1 MSGDIL
7 IVDDERD
14 IRSLISLTL
23 EDEGFVTSEAAN
35 AKQARELLVSHP
47 PNCVILDI
55 WMRDSDMDGL
65 ELLSWCRSLYP
76 DLPVVMISGH
86 GTIET
91 AVQALRVGA
100 YDFIEKPFKAER
112 LMLTVNRA
120 IQTAKLERENQE
132 LKTRNQD
139 FSELELIGQSA
150 AMKTVKAAVDKLA
163 ISASRVLIQGGAGT
177 GKELVARKIHESSE
191 RGTHKFVV
199 ANCAR
204 LTAERADLEL
214 FGSESIQDGRRVV
227 GLFEQAHHGTL
238 YFDEIC
244 DLPPHTQAKLVRAVA
259 EQKFKRV
266 GGAAEVQVNVRII
279 SASSQNLSEAIEEG
293 RLREDLYYRLG
304 VVSLAIP
311 SLRDRREDI
320 PLLAKYFM
328 KISAQQFGRAPLKLG
343 DDVLS
348 AFRAYDWPGSVRQMR
363 NVMESLIILAADKM
377 ASDGFDGVLGVADL
391 PPNLLSQSTP
401 AVPDHHNDIYSLP
414 LREAREL
421 FEAQYLNEQL
431 NRFDGNISKVA
442 KSIGMERSALHR
454 KLKSLNIQ

>member
-7 IVDDERD
+7 VVDDERD

-23 EDEGFVTSEAAN
+23 EDEGFVTVEASN
-35 AKQARELLVSHP
+35 AKQAREVLVSRP
-47 PNCVILDI
+47 PSCVILDI

-65 ELLSWCRSLYP
+65 ELLSWTRSLYP
-76 DLPVVMISGH
+76 DLPIVMISGH

-112 LMLTVNRA
+112 LLLTVNRA
-120 IQTAKLERENQE
+120 IQTAKLERENIE

-139 FSELELIGQSA
+139 MTELELIGQSQ
-150 AMKTVKAAVDKLA
+150 AMKGVKSAVERLST
-163 ISASRVLIQGGAGT
+163 SASRVLLTGEPGT
-177 GKELVARKIHESSE
+177 GKELIARKIHEASE

-199 ANCAR
+199 ASCAK
-204 LTAERADLEL
+204 LTTEKADLEL

-244 DLPPHTQAKLVRAVA
+244 DLPLNTQAKLVRAVA
-259 EQKFKRV
+259 EQKFRRL
-266 GGAAEVQVNVRII
+266 GGAGEVQVNVRII
-279 SASSQNLSEAIEEG
+279 SASSQDLSLAIEEG

-304 VVSLAIP
+304 VVSVPVP
-311 SLRDRREDI
+311 SLAERREDI

-328 KISAQQFGRAPLKLG
+328 RISAKQLGRPALKLG

-348 AFRAYDWPGSVRQMR
+348 VLRAYDWPGSVRQMR
-363 NVMESLIILAADKM
+363 NVMESLLILAADR
-377 ASDGFDGVLGVADL
+377 SGDVLSVDDL
-391 PPNLLSQSTP
+391 PSDLIGKKPMQTANFSS
-401 AVPDHHNDIYSLP
+401 DIYALP
-414 LREAREL
+414 LREAREM

-431 NRFDGNISKVA
+431 LRFDGNISKVA

>member
-7 IVDDERD
+7 IVDDEKD
-14 IRSLISLTL
+14 IRLLISATL
-23 EDEGFVTSEAAN
+23 EDEGFVTIEASN
-35 AKQARELLVSHP
+35 AKQAREHLVARP
-47 PNCVILDI
+47 PSCVILDI

-76 DLPVVMISGH
+76 DLPIVMISGH

-120 IQTAKLERENQE
+120 IQTAKLERENRE

-139 FSELELIGQSA
+139 FSELELIGQSP
-150 AMKTVKAAVDKLA
+150 AMKGIKSAVDKL
-163 ISASRVLIQGGAGT
+163 STTASRVLIQGSAGS
-177 GKELVARKIHESSE
+177 GKELVARKIHEGSDRSP
-191 RGTHKFVV
+191 HKFVV
-199 ANCAR
+199 ANCAK
-204 LTAERADLEL
+204 LTTERADLEL

-227 GLFEQAHHGTL
+227 GLFEQAHNGTL

-244 DLPPHTQAKLVRAVA
+244 DLPSHTQAKLVRAVA

-279 SASSQNLSEAIEEG
+279 SASSQNLTLAIEEG

-304 VVSLAIP
+304 VVSVIIP
-311 SLRDRREDI
+311 SLAERREDI

-328 KISAQQFGRAPLKLG
+328 SVSALQFGRSPLKLG

-348 AFRAYDWPGSVRQMR
+348 ALRAYDWPGSVRQMR
-363 NVMESLIILAADKM
+363 NVMESMLILASDK
-377 ASDGFDGVLGVADL
+377 SGEPLSVSDL
-391 PPNLLSQSTP
+391 PPGLMGEAASSTAQLSQ
-401 AVPDHHNDIYSLP
+401 DIYALP

-421 FEAQYLNEQL
+421 FEAQYLAEQL
-431 NRFDGNISKVA
+431 TRYDGNISKVA

>member
-14 IRSLISLTL
+14 IRTLVSVTL
-23 EDEGFVTSEAAN
+23 EDEGFTTIEASN
-35 AKQARELLVSHP
+35 AKEAREHLVSHP
-47 PNCVILDI
+47 PSCVILDI

-91 AVQALRVGA
+91 AVHALRVGA

-120 IQTAKLERENQE
+120 IQTAKLERENRE

-139 FSELELIGQSA
+139 FTQLELIGQSA
-150 AMKTVKAAVDKLA
+150 AMRNVKTAIEKLST
-163 ISASRVLIQGGAGT
+163 SASRVLIQGAAGT
-177 GKELVARKIHESSE
+177 GKELVARKIHENSE

-199 ANCAR
+199 ANCAK
-204 LTAERADLEL
+204 LTQDKADLEL

-227 GLFEQAHHGTL
+227 GLFEQAHLGTL

-244 DLPPHTQAKLVRAVA
+244 DLPVHTQAKLVRAVA
-259 EQKFKRV
+259 EQKFRRL
-266 GGAAEVQVNVRII
+266 GGASEVQVNVRII
-279 SASSQNLSEAIEEG
+279 SASAQNLPHAIEQG

-304 VVSLAIP
+304 VVSLSVP
-311 SLRDRREDI
+311 SLAERREDI

-328 KISAQQFGRAPLKLG
+328 KVSAVQFGKQPLKLG
-343 DDVLS
+343 DEVLS
-348 AFRAYDWPGSVRQMR
+348 TFRAYHWPGSVRQMR
-363 NVMESLIILAADKM
+363 NVIESMLITASDRDDKM
-377 ASDGFDGVLGVADL
+377 LGIEDIPSDVLTNDITMVPDL
-391 PPNLLSQSTP
+391 P
-401 AVPDHHNDIYSLP
+401 NDIYALP
-414 LREAREL
+414 LREAREV
-421 FEAQYLNEQL
+421 FEARYLSEQL
-431 NRFDGNISKVA
+431 ERFDGNISKVA
-442 KSIGMERSALHR
+442 KTIGMERSALHR

>member
-23 EDEGFVTSEAAN
+23 EDEGFVTVQAAN
-35 AKQARELLVSHP
+35 AKEAREHLVSRP
-47 PNCVILDI
+47 PSCVILDI

-120 IQTAKLERENQE
+120 IQTAKLERENRE

-139 FSELELIGQSA
+139 FSELELIGQSP
-150 AMKTVKAAVDKLA
+150 AMKAIKTAVDKLA
-163 ISASRVLIQGGAGT
+163 ISASRVLIQGGAGV
-177 GKELVARKIHESSE
+177 GKELVARKIHESSD

-199 ANCAR
+199 ANCAK
-204 LTAERADLEL
+204 LTNERADLEL

-227 GLFEQAHHGTL
+227 GLFEQAHLGTL

-244 DLPPHTQAKLVRAVA
+244 DLPLPIQAKLVRAVA
-259 EQKFKRV
+259 EQKFRRV

-279 SASSQNLSEAIEEG
+279 SASSVNLQDAIDDG

-304 VVSLAIP
+304 VVSLSIP
-311 SLRDRREDI
+311 SLSERREDI

-328 KISAQQFGRAPLKLG
+328 KVSALQFSRTPAKLG

-348 AFRAYDWPGSVRQMR
+348 ALRAYDWPGSVRQMR
-363 NVMESLIILAADKM
+363 NVMESLLILANDK
-377 ASDGFDGVLGVADL
+377 GDGVLGVSDL
-391 PPNLLSQSTP
+391 PSDLL
-401 AVPDHHNDIYSLP
+401 AVKPHHSSDMTSDIYALP
-414 LREAREL
+414 LREAREM
-421 FEAQYLNEQL
+421 FEAQYLTEQL

>member
-23 EDEGFVTSEAAN
+23 EDEGFVTVQAAN
-35 AKQARELLVSHP
+35 AKEAREHLVSRP
-47 PNCVILDI
+47 PSCVILDI

-120 IQTAKLERENQE
+120 IQTAKLERENRE

-139 FSELELIGQSA
+139 FSELELIGQSP
-150 AMKTVKAAVDKLA
+150 AMKAIKTAVDKLA
-163 ISASRVLIQGGAGT
+163 ISASRVLIQGGAGV
-177 GKELVARKIHESSE
+177 GKELVARKIHESSD

-199 ANCAR
+199 ANCAK
-204 LTAERADLEL
+204 LTNERADLEL

-227 GLFEQAHHGTL
+227 GLFEQAHLGTL

-244 DLPPHTQAKLVRAVA
+244 DLPLPTQAKLVRAVA
-259 EQKFKRV
+259 EQKFRRV

-279 SASSQNLSEAIEEG
+279 SASSVNLQDAIDEG

-304 VVSLAIP
+304 VVSLSIP
-311 SLRDRREDI
+311 SLSERREDI

-328 KISAQQFGRAPLKLG
+328 KVSALQFSRTPAKLG

-348 AFRAYDWPGSVRQMR
+348 ALRAYDWPGSVRQMR
-363 NVMESLIILAADKM
+363 NVMESLLILANDK
-377 ASDGFDGVLGVADL
+377 GDGVLGVSDL
-391 PPNLLSQSTP
+391 PSDLL
-401 AVPDHHNDIYSLP
+401 AVKPHHSSDMTSDIYALP
-414 LREAREL
+414 LREAREM
-421 FEAQYLNEQL
+421 FEAQYLTEQL

>member
-23 EDEGFVTSEAAN
+23 EDEGFVTVQAAN
-35 AKQARELLVSHP
+35 AKEAREHLVSRP
-47 PNCVILDI
+47 PSCVILDI

-120 IQTAKLERENQE
+120 IQTAKLERENRE

-139 FSELELIGQSA
+139 FSELELIGQSP
-150 AMKTVKAAVDKLA
+150 AMKAIKTAVDKLA
-163 ISASRVLIQGGAGT
+163 ISASRVLIQGGAGV

-191 RGTHKFVV
+191 RVTHKFVV
-199 ANCAR
+199 ANCAK
-204 LTAERADLEL
+204 LTNERADLEL

-227 GLFEQAHHGTL
+227 GLFEQAHLGTL

-244 DLPPHTQAKLVRAVA
+244 DLPLPTQAKLVRAVA
-259 EQKFKRV
+259 EQKFRRV

-279 SASSQNLSEAIEEG
+279 SASSVNLQDAIDAG

-304 VVSLAIP
+304 VVSLSIP
-311 SLRDRREDI
+311 SLSERREDI

-328 KISAQQFGRAPLKLG
+328 KISALQFSRAPVKLG

-348 AFRAYDWPGSVRQMR
+348 ALRAYDWPGSVRQMR
-363 NVMESLIILAADKM
+363 NVMESLLILANDK
-377 ASDGFDGVLGVADL
+377 GDGVLGVADL
-391 PPNLLSQSTP
+391 PSDLLAAKPHHS
-401 AVPDHHNDIYSLP
+401 PDMTSDIYALP
-414 LREAREL
+414 LREAREM
-421 FEAQYLNEQL
+421 FEAQYLTEQL

>member
-7 IVDDERD
+7 IVDDEKD
-14 IRSLISLTL
+14 IRLLISATL
-23 EDEGFVTSEAAN
+23 EDEGFVTVEASN
-35 AKQARELLVSHP
+35 AKEAREQLVTRP
-47 PNCVILDI
+47 PSCVILDI

-76 DLPVVMISGH
+76 DLPIVMISGH

-112 LMLTVNRA
+112 LLLTVNRA
-120 IQTAKLERENQE
+120 IQTAKLERENKE

-139 FSELELIGQSA
+139 FTELELIGQSA
-150 AMKTVKAAVDKLA
+150 AMKSIKAAIDKLA
-163 ISASRVLIQGGAGT
+163 TSASRVLIQGGAGA

-191 RGTHKFVV
+191 RNSHKFVV
-199 ANCAR
+199 ANCAK

-244 DLPPHTQAKLVRAVA
+244 DLPSHTQAKLVRAVA

-266 GGAAEVQVNVRII
+266 GGAGEVEVNVRII
-279 SASSQNLSEAIEEG
+279 SASSQDLSRAIDEG

-304 VVSLAIP
+304 VVSLSVPA
-311 SLRDRREDI
+311 LADRREDI

-328 KISAQQFGRAPLKLG
+328 KIGAEKFGRNPLKLG

-348 AFRAYDWPGSVRQMR
+348 AFRAYHWPGSVRQMR
-363 NVMESLIILAADKM
+363 NVMESLLILM
-377 ASDGFDGVLGVADL
+377 PETHIEVLTTADL
-391 PPNLLSQSTP
+391 PSDLLGGRAEQTSAMPQ
-401 AVPDHHNDIYSLP
+401 DIYALP
-414 LREAREL
+414 LREAREM
-421 FEAQYLNEQL
+421 FEAQYLKEQL

-454 KLKSLNIQ
+454 KLKSLNIG